1 MAFHGITDAKFFD
14 DLMRRWQ
21 HFV

>member
-1 MAFHGITDAKFFD
+1 MAFHGITDAKFCD
-14 DLMRRWQ
+14 NLMRRWQ